1 MSILKIHDMPLY
13 KQLKVVR
20 IMNDL
25 TQADLVEML
34 RLNNVPLLSRI
45 ERGEI
50 PISRYYM
57 ERIQNFVYEGK
68 TLVGSLEDNRS

>member
-1 MSILKIHDMPLY
+1 MSILKIHHLPLY
-13 KQLKVVR
+13 KQLKVTR
-20 IMNDL
+20 IMYDL

-34 RLNNVPLLSRI
+34 RLKDVPLLSRI

-68 TLVGSLEDNRS
+68 TLVGSLEDRS

>member
-1 MSILKIHDMPLY
+1 MSILKFHDMPLY
-13 KQLKVVR
+13 KQLKCVR
-20 IMNDL
+20 VMYDL

-34 RLNNVPLLSRI
+34 RLKDVPLLSRI

-68 TLVGSLEDNRS
+68 TLTGSLEGDNQ